1 MGYSSD
7 YLEQLAITNDWYKY
21 LSNDTD
27 LRKLNIEEKDD
38 FENYLF
44 DIPIKKKKPDLGE
57 GLVYGHE
64 LEMYLNEI
72 TYPSNKYDN
81 FDQFPI
87 KYRAIAV
94 DLINAEKYVF
104 KEGPL
109 SVALRSSMSLP
120 TILIPKKYKGKL
132 LVDGGVVDNFGVDV
146 ALENGADI
154 IIGSNV
160 GRMNMKE
167 NELTSMHKLFWLITM
182 FGSKQNYDIYK
193 DSVDVLIEPPVL
205 DLGTRFDKAREIM
218 DIGYET
224 AQQHKGELLEIKK
237 KLEKFPSKHSQKMIF
252 NKNMVFPIKEIEI
265 NGIKNREYKNSVRKY
280 LIKKLGKRVSH
291 SMIKNEIDELY
302 GSGEFAYITYYLD
315 KYDDANYKLVLQC
328 KQLPLNTLLV
338 GVHYSDQ
345 VDFGLIAGMTS
356 RNYILPKS
364 KFKFKARIS
373 KFPAIDQTFTKYF
386 LDQFKIG
393 IRQSFKYTNDNIF
406 IYNDQ
411 RKLTSYRRNFVV
423 PGISFLALQS
433 NYFEFELGYNY
444 YYSKYNDDFSY
455 TFEDIR
461 KANLQKHN
469 VFIAYYLNGLDDNH
483 FATTGNLF
491 KVKMN
496 FNFFPKLTTE
506 VEEQELSETFPNYF
520 SMCFRWENYFQL
532 VEDWVWENGVCG
544 HYTGTDRLPFI
555 FKDRTV
561 GGMFPDN
568 DFQSSFWGLPDN
580 YLITA
585 NKFVAKSGLRYKM
598 QENIYLKLL
607 FNMAVTD
614 SWKVYYG
621 TGLSASFVT
630 PLGPLSAG
638 IAVSPEYKLPVFHLR
653 FGLFR

>member
-1 MGYSSD
+1 
-7 YLEQLAITNDWYKY
+7 
-21 LSNDTD
+21 
-27 LRKLNIEEKDD
+27 
-38 FENYLF
+38 
-44 DIPIKKKKPDLGE
+44 
-57 GLVYGHE
+57 
-64 LEMYLNEI
+64 
-72 TYPSNKYDN
+72 
-81 FDQFPI
+81 
-87 KYRAIAV
+87 
-94 DLINAEKYVF
+94 
-104 KEGPL
+104 
-109 SVALRSSMSLP
+109 
-120 TILIPKKYKGKL
+120 
-132 LVDGGVVDNFGVDV
+132 
-146 ALENGADI
+146 
-154 IIGSNV
+154 
-160 GRMNMKE
+160 
-167 NELTSMHKLFWLITM
+167 
-182 FGSKQNYDIYK
+182 
-193 DSVDVLIEPPVL
+193 
-205 DLGTRFDKAREIM
+205 
-218 DIGYET
+218 
-224 AQQHKGELLEIKK
+224 
-237 KLEKFPSKHSQKMIF
+237 
-252 NKNMVFPIKEIEI
+252 
-265 NGIKNREYKNSVRKY
+265 
-280 LIKKLGKRVSH
+280 
-291 SMIKNEIDELY
+291 
-302 GSGEFAYITYYLD
+302 
-315 KYDDANYKLVLQC
+315 LQC